1 MGQVLGT
8 NIQNGCYLFLLYS
21 YGELH
26 MRKVLLNILTMGR
39 KVLKNVLLSHIF
51 QFEAA
56 PNSGKN
62 SLSPPPPTSPTTPLP
77 LLMTGP

>member
-26 MRKVLLNILTMGR
+26 MRKVLLNILTMSR
-39 KVLKNVLLSHIF
+39 KVLKNVLLSHI
-51 QFEAA
+51 
-56 PNSGKN
+56 NYR
-62 SLSPPPPTSPTTPLP
+62 SLSCILPQLYCFTPSNVR
-77 LLMTGP
+77 

>member
-26 MRKVLLNILTMGR
+26 MQKVLLNILTMSR
-39 KVLKNVLLSHIF
+39 KEKCTVTYFSV
-51 QFEAA
+51 
-56 PNSGKN
+56 
-62 SLSPPPPTSPTTPLP
+62 
-77 LLMTGP
+77 

>member
-26 MRKVLLNILTMGR
+26 MQKVLLNILTMSR
-39 KVLKNVLLSHIF
+39 KVLKNVLLHIF

-62 SLSPPPPTSPTTPLP
+62 S
-77 LLMTGP
+77 

>member
-8 NIQNGCYLFLLYS
+8 NIENGCYLFLLYS

-26 MRKVLLNILTMGR
+26 MRKVLLNILTMSR

-56 PNSGKN
+56 PNR
-62 SLSPPPPTSPTTPLP
+62 T
-77 LLMTGP
+77 TGPWWLMG